1 MARSAAHGPPAL
13 ARVKAAMRGIAPAP
27 GDARSD
33 LLVVVASRLVMN
45 SGQPVSASDV
55 VDAAKVAPADA
66 WVRRAFGADAVVAAS
81 DVESALRQAKEHF
94 FKNRDGRWGMKGWPF
109 ARKLECAVGDDW
121 APGGGAP
128 AAFARE
134 KKPAPPPTAPPP
146 TADRVGTAVATTNRP
161 PGKKRAAAEAASAAW
176 LPKEFHPSASPKA
189 AKRARTTDDDEKAP
203 AAATPKRGRGRPR
216 KDASKN
222 ASEAPKRPSSSK
234 KPPPSPVPPS
244 PPPSPPPPPPSSNV
258 AFVGAGRAGDVYRH
272 RTYYDGFE
280 VRTKLSGAQ
289 TVETV
294 AYQSGD
300 CVYCLPGS
308 EDEELYIGQ
317 IDSVFEDPN
326 GQWVDCAWL
335 ERPEDV
341 RRWVGAK
348 AWREAHAAP
357 NEVFLTQTVNTNAI
371 QSIEGH
377 ALVVRNQGEAK
388 KAAKEAARKAARGRG
403 AGERRGRRGGGARGG
418 GRVRVSPRVRGGAAA
433 GARGEEGGG
442 GVRGRR
448 VGGGERVQGRA
459 ERQGGGEEGEENTGE
474 EGVTCFIVLLADR

>member
-81 DVESALRQAKEHF
+81 DVEAALRQAKEHF

-176 LPKEFHPSASPKA
+176 LPKESHPSASPKKA
-189 AKRARTTDDDEKAP
+189 AKRARTTDDDEESARGGDAEARP
-203 AAATPKRGRGRPR
+203 RPPQEGRVEERVGSPEATFLFEETTALTRSAFASAFAASAAAFFERRVRRRRSRGGRV
-216 KDASKN
+216 
-222 ASEAPKRPSSSK
+222 
-234 KPPPSPVPPS
+234 PPPDVLRRLRGSNETERRADGRDRRVPVRGLRVLPPR
-244 PPPSPPPPPPSSNV
+244 
-258 AFVGAGRAGDVYRH
+258 VG
-272 RTYYDGFE
+272 
-280 VRTKLSGAQ
+280 
-289 TVETV
+289 
-294 AYQSGD
+294 
-300 CVYCLPGS
+300 
-308 EDEELYIGQ
+308 
-317 IDSVFEDPN
+317 
-326 GQWVDCAWL
+326 
-335 ERPEDV
+335 
-341 RRWVGAK
+341 
-348 AWREAHAAP
+348 
-357 NEVFLTQTVNTNAI
+357 
-371 QSIEGH
+371 
-377 ALVVRNQGEAK
+377 
-388 KAAKEAARKAARGRG
+388 GRG
-403 AGERRGRRGGGARGG
+403 AVHRPDRF
-418 GRVRVSPRVRGGAAA
+418 
-433 GARGEEGGG
+433 
-442 GVRGRR
+442 GV
-448 VGGGERVQGRA
+448 
-459 ERQGGGEEGEENTGE
+459 
-474 EGVTCFIVLLADR
+474 